1 MLVTK
6 PSYYDDFSC
15 LAGSCPATC
24 CGSWQVVIDPDSLK
38 RYRSIGGALGDRIGK
53 ALTEAD
59 GEVCFAMEQGRCVL
73 LTEEGL
79 CLLQKELGP
88 AGLCRNC
95 DRYPRFITQI
105 GARRE
110 LGLSLS
116 CPEAARRILTEPWDL
131 CTGETD
137 EPLTDFH
144 ELSPEL
150 ILTLQTLRS
159 RALDLARD
167 RSIPFG
173 ERCARIL
180 LLCAPA
186 DHVKRDR
193 DLCAAVETG
202 MACARGPLKPAGAA
216 EMRRFFA
223 AMCKTADDL
232 EYLYPEFHTKLAA
245 ALKRENPAGF
255 ADACPALPEA
265 WERLLCYGICK
276 YFPRAAFDRS
286 VWPTAVFCVTLPLLL
301 AQMMSGEPQNDAG
314 TLLRLAWTLSR
325 ELEHSDKNM
334 ETLFRSFRHRRFCCK
349 KLAGVFSA
357 FVE

>member
-6 PSYYDDFSC
+6 PSFYDDFSC
-15 LAGSCPATC
+15 LAGSCPDTC
-24 CGSWQVVIDPDSLK
+24 CGSWQVVIDPDSLQ
-38 RYRSIGGALGDRIGK
+38 RYRSVGGELGARIEA

-59 GEVCFAMEQGRCVL
+59 GEVCFAMERGRCVL
-73 LTEEGL
+73 LTPDGL

-88 AGLCRNC
+88 AGLCKNC
-95 DRYPRFITQI
+95 DRYPRYLTQI

-131 CTGETD
+131 QTGETD

-144 ELSPEL
+144 ELSAEL
-150 ILTLQTLRS
+150 VVTLQTLRDC
-159 RALDLARD
+159 ALGIARD
-167 RSIPFG
+167 RGMPFG

-186 DHVKRDR
+186 DRARRDR
-193 DLCAAVETG
+193 DLRSAAEAGKAGAMSRV
-202 MACARGPLKPAGAA
+202 RPAGEA
-216 EMRRFFA
+216 EVRRFFA
-223 AMCKTADDL
+223 ALCKTAGSL
-232 EYLYPEFHTKLAA
+232 EYLDPAFGTKLTT
-245 ALKRENPAGF
+245 ALDRRSPAG
-255 ADACPALPEA
+255 AEAACPALPEA

-286 VWPTAVFCVTLPLLL
+286 VRSTAVFCVTLPLLL
-301 AQMMSGEPQNDAG
+301 RRLLACEPSNDAE

-325 ELEHSDKNM
+325 ELEHSEKNM
-334 ETLFRSFRHRRFCCK
+334 ERLFADFRRRSFRPE
-349 KLAGVFSA
+349 KLAGVFAS
-357 FVE
+357 FVD